1 MDFFPNTSIFVL
13 VAVLIACIWTVFFL
27 LRPTAREKDRLS
39 KYVKLQ
45 DGMWGFWDETQTE
58 WIGGYRTQKAAC
70 DGMRAYAE
78 TL

>member
-1 MDFFPNTSIFVL
+1 MDFLPNTSIFV
-13 VAVLIACIWTVFFL
+13 VAGLLAACVWTLRFL
-27 LRPTAREKDRLS
+27 LRAPASKDRLS
-39 KYVKLQ
+39 KYVECK
-45 DGMWGFWDETQTE
+45 DGTWGFWDETQTE